1 MKSYL
6 ILTIYQGPF
15 QNPSLLTAEAHQSVK
30 RVISVLNDQR
40 SDAQFDL
47 FWNELKNS
55 LDAKKIDEPAQE
67 RKRKHRR
74 FFGED
79 SGTDYLPNTVK
90 GRFKMAYMEAFDHVI
105 LQITSRF
112 DQPDYAMYRVME
124 GILLGAFRGDN
135 MSDDFDRA
143 IKSCT
148 CKQ

>member
-1 MKSYL
+1 
-6 ILTIYQGPF
+6 
-15 QNPSLLTAEAHQSVK
+15 
-30 RVISVLNDQR
+30 
-40 SDAQFDL
+40 
-47 FWNELKNS
+47 
-55 LDAKKIDEPAQE
+55 
-67 RKRKHRR
+67 
-74 FFGED
+74 
-79 SGTDYLPNTVK
+79 
-90 GRFKMAYMEAFDHVI
+90 MAYMEAFDHVI